1 MLPPLLP
8 SVSLLIFLLLWQPG
22 CRGLTVAPPH
32 FPRTCFAASL
42 SICTVGNTLS
52 PALQMAGR
60 QVCGSTSA
68 GRLVGHARDSNSTPV
83 LKGLPLL
90 LTPLGSVPLL
100 GYSYTTLS
108 QLVPHYFSPRLAL
121 MPRPQHG
128 GLILHRVCA
137 SSASTLLLPLGWPRP
152 PPYLS
157 LLPSRSHPRR
167 CPGMVLHCLLVCIA
181 GSWFRFPP

>member
-1 MLPPLLP
+1 MPPPPLP

-32 FPRTCFAASL
+32 LPRFCFAALL

-52 PALQMAGR
+52 PPLQMAGK

-90 LTPLGSVPLL
+90 LTLLGFVPLL
-100 GYSYTTLS
+100 GYSYTTLA
-108 QLVPHYFSPRLAL
+108 QLVPYYCPPCQRSSCAHNTAVGFSITSVR
-121 MPRPQHG
+121 
-128 GLILHRVCA
+128 
-137 SSASTLLLPLGWPRP
+137 LGWPRP
-152 PPYLS
+152 PP
-157 LLPSRSHPRR
+157 
-167 CPGMVLHCLLVCIA
+167 
-181 GSWFRFPP
+181 PPA